1 MTDEN
6 QILEI
11 TIKRCRE
18 RNIIIPTYDEMAHP
32 EKIPEG
38 IKNELA
44 DAGLWDLNPRN
55 LFRIT
60 WKNEPKE
67 FGGGFGNVNYLELPP
82 ELTGVKARIFILI
95 GKFFPTGSH
104 KVGATFGP
112 LVEKLVRGKFDP
124 TTQKALWPSTGNYCR
139 GGAYDAYLLGCP
151 SIAVLPEGMSRE
163 RFAWLKKVGAEIH
176 ATPGSESNVKEVYD
190 KTFELK
196 RERGDG
202 VVVLN
207 QFAEFGNATWHYVV
221 TGRAMDE
228 VFNSEKKEGQRF
240 SGIFLTQ
247 GSAGT
252 LGCTEYIREK
262 HPLVKV
268 CAGEAKQCPTLLYN
282 GFGEHRIE
290 GIGDKHVPWIF
301 NLKNM
306 DAVAAIDDEA
316 CMSLLRLFNEEEGH
330 KYLGKMGIDP
340 ELIERLELLGISSI
354 ANILGTI
361 KLAKYFEM
369 NSNDVLFTIATDST
383 EMYGSRIGELRE
395 MYGEYGEIDA
405 AVHYN
410 RYLMEI
416 GTDWMKELMFH
427 DKKRMHNLKYF
438 TWIEQFGYP
447 LDELD
452 RQWYDDNY
460 WKEKFSAYREWDAM
474 IREFNEK
481 TGLLAPYQ
489 N

>member
-1 MTDEN
+1 
-6 QILEI
+6 
-11 TIKRCRE
+11 
-18 RNIIIPTYDEMAHP
+18 
-32 EKIPEG
+32 
-38 IKNELA
+38 
-44 DAGLWDLNPRN
+44 
-55 LFRIT
+55 
-60 WKNEPKE
+60 
-67 FGGGFGNVNYLELPP
+67 
-82 ELTGVKARIFILI
+82 
-95 GKFFPTGSH
+95 
-104 KVGATFGP
+104 
-112 LVEKLVRGKFDP
+112 
-124 TTQKALWPSTGNYCR
+124 
-139 GGAYDAYLLGCP
+139 
-151 SIAVLPEGMSRE
+151 
-163 RFAWLKKVGAEIH
+163 
-176 ATPGSESNVKEVYD
+176 
-190 KTFELK
+190 
-196 RERGDG
+196 
-202 VVVLN
+202 
-207 QFAEFGNATWHYVV
+207 
-221 TGRAMDE
+221 
-228 VFNSEKKEGQRF
+228 
-240 SGIFLTQ
+240 
-247 GSAGT
+247 
-252 LGCTEYIREK
+252 
-262 HPLVKV
+262 
-268 CAGEAKQCPTLLYN
+268 
-282 GFGEHRIE
+282 
-290 GIGDKHVPWIF
+290 
-301 NLKNM
+301 
-306 DAVAAIDDEA
+306 
-316 CMSLLRLFNEEEGH
+316 
-330 KYLGKMGIDP
+330 MGIDP